1 VLKLANGQ
9 GGAGAGTTSGTQGAH
24 NNALTQQKGSG
35 IVDVYVDK
43 QNQTT
48 SQSTKLDGGAGG
60 IVINQGKG
68 GGQPQTIQASVP
80 IASMPAG
87 AKPQARTA
95 DGKALPAWL
104 KFDAATG
111 KFEGKPPADF
121 KGELKVNVSV
131 PQADGTTRTVPMRFT
146 GKQ

>member
-1 VLKLANGQ
+1 MLKLANGQ
-9 GGAGAGTTSGTQGAH
+9 GGAGVGTTSGTQGAH
-24 NNALTQQKGSG
+24 NKALTQQKGSG

-43 QNQTT
+43 QNKTT